1 MKDNAKQLAGI
12 LKMIKNK
19 EVFHV
24 QIPSKNKLVFNQV
37 VPYLFLYRQFLSPDP
52 MLAELVKSE
61 PAYFRVRD
69 PQMNV
74 SEWIAP
80 ILNKLVEEFGACL
93 IIEAWASDPGQE
105 EDILIHIARKN
116 VQSIAQYLGKQ
127 LTTEESISKVEI
139 LTDSK
144 TNATQS
150 LSPSSIQLDNL
161 NTNIFYMGLE
171 VKPKYLLGVDQQILP
186 IDLRHF
192 REAISRSLSKTFF
205 EFIRIHTLSKPT
217 AFKISQPKKMLP
229 LAWEID
235 QKLARESQ
243 RFDFLL
249 LITPTNS
256 YDAWQQFKKGNYRK
270 TPVFHY
276 RPMPIDPDII
286 KRNLYNLHIED
297 LFDPSMA
304 YLFRDKRKELDQM
317 MTMLSERGKEGF
329 LLGSMQVFGTVNEK
343 LLEKAQAILTITTTD
358 REVRTKEEDIVYAEE
373 FAKLAQEELDYLK
386 SQDPNFGTTVRLR
399 DDIYGVMVNQGVLN
413 ISKQYSLP
421 RNRVKAL
428 IQHEVGTHIVTYY
441 NGKQQPFSLFR
452 LGVPGYEKLQEGLAV
467 LAEYLVGG
475 LTNNRLRILAGR
487 VIAVHHMQQG
497 NSFIDTFSLLVDKYQ
512 FLHETAF
519 QMTMRVYRSGG
530 LTKDALYL
538 SGLIELTNYIKSGR
552 ELALLTMGKIRED
565 YIPIVEELTLKGVLK
580 SPILTPRYLMAP
592 YKDALLNLK
601 KNNGIFQMIQ

>member
-1 MKDNAKQLAGI
+1 MKDNVRQLAGI
-12 LKMIKNK
+12 LKKIKNK

-24 QIPSKNKLVFNQV
+24 QIPPKNKMVFNQV
-37 VPYLFLYRQFLSPDP
+37 VPYLFLYRQFFSPDP

-61 PAYFRVRD
+61 PAYFRVKD
-69 PQMNV
+69 PDMDV
-74 SEWIAP
+74 SSWIAP
-80 ILNKLVEEFGACL
+80 ILNQLVEEFGACL
-93 IIEAWASDPGQE
+93 IIEAWTAAPGQE
-105 EDILIHIARKN
+105 EDIQIHIARKN
-116 VQSIAQYLGKQ
+116 VQSVAQYLVKQ
-127 LTTEESISKVEI
+127 LETEESILKVEI
-139 LTDSK
+139 VTDSK

-150 LSPSSIQLDNL
+150 LSPASIQLDKL
-161 NTNIFYMGLE
+161 NSNILYMGLE
-171 VKPKYLLGVDQQILP
+171 IKPKYLLGANQQILP

-217 AFKISQPKKMLP
+217 SFKISHPKKMLP

-235 QKLARESQ
+235 QKLVRESQ

-256 YDAWQQFKKGNYRK
+256 YDAWLQFKKGNYRK
-270 TPVFHY
+270 VPIFRY

-297 LFDPSMA
+297 LYDPSIA

-317 MTMLSERGKEGF
+317 MSMLSERGKEGF

-343 LLEKAQAILTITTTD
+343 LLEKAQAILTITVMD
-358 REVRTKEEDIVYAEE
+358 RENRPKEEDIVYAEE

-386 SQDPNFGTTVRLR
+386 SQDPNFATTVRLR

-421 RNRVKAL
+421 RNRVQAL

-487 VIAVHHMQQG
+487 VVAVYHMQQG
-497 NSFIDTFSLLVDKYQ
+497 NTFMDTFALLVDKYQ
-512 FLHETAF
+512 FLPETAF
-519 QMTMRVYRSGG
+519 QMTMRVFRSGG

-538 SGLIELTNYIKSGR
+538 SGLIELINYIKSGR
-552 ELALLTMGKIRED
+552 DLTLLTMGKIRED
-565 YIPIVEELTLKGVLK
+565 YIPIVEELMLKGILNAPV
-580 SPILTPRYLMAP
+580 LTPKFLTSP
-592 YKDALLNLK
+592 YKEVLTNLK
-601 KNNGIFQMIQ
+601 KSKGIFQMIQ

>member
-1 MKDNAKQLAGI
+1 MKNKERQLAAV
-12 LKMIKNK
+12 LKKIKSK

-24 QIPSKNKLVFNQV
+24 QIPPKNKLVFNQV
-37 VPYLFLYRQFLSPDP
+37 VPYIFLYRQFFSPDP

-61 PAYFRVRD
+61 PAYFRVKD
-69 PQMNV
+69 PELNV
-74 SEWIAP
+74 SDWIGP
-80 ILNKLVEEFGACL
+80 ILNQLVEEFGACL
-93 IIEAWASDPGQE
+93 IIEAWTASPGQE
-105 EDILIHIARKN
+105 EDIQIHIARKN
-116 VQSIAQYLGKQ
+116 VQAIAQYLGKQ
-127 LTTEESISKVEI
+127 LISEESIAKVEI
-139 LTDSK
+139 MTDSK
-144 TNATQS
+144 SSATQS
-150 LSPSSIQLDNL
+150 LSPASVQLDNL
-161 NTNIFYMGLE
+161 NSNILYMGLE
-171 VKPKYLLGVDQQILP
+171 IKPKYLLGSNQQILP

-205 EFIRIHTLSKPT
+205 EFIRIHTVSKPT
-217 AFKISQPKKMLP
+217 SFKISHPKKMLP

-256 YDAWQQFKKGNYRK
+256 YDAWLQFKKGSYRK
-270 TPVFHY
+270 VPVFRY

-297 LFDPSMA
+297 LYDPSIA

-317 MTMLSERGKEGF
+317 MSMLSERGKEGF

-343 LLEKAQAILTITTTD
+343 LLEKAQAILTITATD
-358 REVRTKEEDIVYAEE
+358 AENRGREEDVVYADE
-373 FAKLAQEELDYLK
+373 FAKLAQEELNYLK
-386 SQDPNFGTTVRLR
+386 MQEPNFGTTVRLR

-421 RNRVKAL
+421 RSRVKAL

-487 VIAVHHMQQG
+487 VVAVHHMQQG
-497 NSFIDTFSLLVDKYQ
+497 NTFLDTFFLLVDKHR
-512 FLHETAF
+512 FIPETAF

-538 SGLIELTNYIKSGR
+538 SGLIELINYIKTGR
-552 ELALLTMGKIRED
+552 DLTLLTMGKIRED
-565 YIPIVEELTLKGVLK
+565 YIPIVEELMLKGMLK
-580 SPILTPRYLMAP
+580 EPVLTPRYLTAP
-592 YKDALLNLK
+592 YTDVLSTLK
-601 KNNGIFQMIQ
+601 ENKGIFQMIQ

>member
-12 LKMIKNK
+12 LKKIKNK
-19 EVFHV
+19 EIFHV
-24 QIPSKNKLVFNQV
+24 QIPPKNKMVFNQV
-37 VPYLFLYRQFLSPDP
+37 VPYLFLYRQFFSQDP

-61 PAYFRVRD
+61 PAYFKVKD
-69 PQMNV
+69 SAMNV
-74 SEWIAP
+74 SDWIAP
-80 ILNKLVEEFGACL
+80 ILDQLVEEFGACL
-93 IIEAWASDPGQE
+93 IIEAWTAGPEQE
-105 EDILIHIARKN
+105 NDIQIHIARKN

-127 LTTEESISKVEI
+127 LETEESIARVEI
-139 LTDSK
+139 VTDSK

-150 LSPSSIQLDNL
+150 LSPASIQLDKL
-161 NTNIFYMGLE
+161 NSNIFYMGLE
-171 VKPKYLLGVDQQILP
+171 IKPKYLLGSNQQILP

-217 AFKISQPKKMLP
+217 SFKMSHPKKMLP

-256 YDAWQQFKKGNYRK
+256 YDAWLEFKKGNYRK
-270 TPVFHY
+270 VPVFRY

-297 LFDPSMA
+297 LYDPSIA

-343 LLEKAQAILTITTTD
+343 LLEKAQAILTITVTD
-358 REVRTKEEDIVYAEE
+358 RESKTKEEDVVYAEE

-386 SQDPNFGTTVRLR
+386 GQDPNFSTTVRLR

-487 VIAVHHMQQG
+487 VVAVYHMQQG
-497 NSFIDTFSLLVDKYQ
+497 NNFLDTFALLVDKYQ
-512 FLHETAF
+512 FLPETAF
-519 QMTMRVYRSGG
+519 QMTMRVFRSGG

-538 SGLIELTNYIKSGR
+538 SGLIELINYIKSGR
-552 ELALLTMGKIRED
+552 DLTLLTMGKIRED
-565 YIPIVEELTLKGVLK
+565 YIPIVEELMLKGILNAPV
-580 SPILTPRYLMAP
+580 LTPKYLTSP
-592 YKDALLNLK
+592 YDDVLQNLK
-601 KNNGIFQMIQ
+601 KSKGIFQMIQ